1 MELVITMSKRG
12 LSAIHVIGLEDVP
25 FEAVLGKEVGA
36 GIMKVDGFHY
46 QPLMS
51 Y

>member
-1 MELVITMSKRG
+1 MSKRG

-36 GIMKVDGFHY
+36 GIMKVRSFFHR
-46 QPLMS
+46 PLMS